1 MTQKFLAFSLA
12 KQNLIKMASSW
23 LAYKQSSN
31 TERFKTWLAWSQ
43 LSERDYQLQANAW
56 CEKRELADKYRGG
69 ILADE
74 MGLGK
79 TIVMMGRIF
88 THSVKRTLIVVP
100 LALLQ
105 QWDKCINDMIFSSPL
120 RWLSRSQYVIYH
132 GSQDPINFEA
142 LQTKRLVITTY
153 GTLSARCGVLQEFLW
168 NRVIYD
174 EAHHLRD
181 MYTKVHKSAAILRS
195 EINWFVTGTPIQNKV
210 QDFYALCALLG
221 YSTAYY
227 ADEEGTKEIIK
238 THVLRRTKKQVGLGL
253 LPVKKHCAKIY
264 FKSALEKALAYQIH
278 SYISPSIPEE
288 GGGSDVVECLNMQSP
303 AMFVRARQM
312 CIYPPLLISVAKT
325 QSKSEP
331 LHKKWLNVTSSKMD
345 VVAATLIRRASNGR
359 RKLVFSHYR
368 AEIDELDKRLVRAGI
383 TVGKID
389 GRTSA
394 AERKAFL
401 DPNTNTRT
409 SPPQI
414 LIMQIQ
420 TCCEGL
426 NLQAFTEVYFTSPHW
441 NPAVEDQAIARAH
454 RIGQKYQV
462 DVFRFKMVFD
472 DIDLP
477 TLDEY
482 SSQVQRHKRKITK
495 KFFN

>member
-1 MTQKFLAFSLA
+1 
-12 KQNLIKMASSW
+12 MASTW
-23 LAYKQSSN
+23 LAYKQSNN
-31 TERFKTWLAWSQ
+31 TERFKTWLGWANLSQ
-43 LSERDYQLQANAW
+43 RDYQVKANAW
-56 CEKRELADKYRGG
+56 CERRELADKYRGG

-79 TIVMMGRIF
+79 TIVMLGRIF

-105 QWDKCINDMIFSSPL
+105 QWDKAINNMIFKSTY
-120 RWLSRSQYVIYH
+120 RWLSRSQYAIYH
-132 GSQDPINFEA
+132 GSQGPISFEE
-142 LQTKRLVITTY
+142 LQKKRIVITTY
-153 GTLSARCGVLQEFLW
+153 GTLSARCGILQEILW

-181 MYTKVHKSAAILRS
+181 MHTKVHKSASKLRS

-210 QDFYALCALLG
+210 HDFYALCALLG
-221 YSTAYY
+221 YPTAYY
-227 ADEEGTKEIIK
+227 TDEESCKEIIK
-238 THVLRRTKKQVGLGL
+238 VHLLRRTKKQVGLGL
-253 LPVKKHCAKIY
+253 PPVKKHFLKIY
-264 FKSALEKALAYQIH
+264 FKSSLEKTLASHIH
-278 SYISPSIPEE
+278 SYISPFIPEGDE
-288 GGGSDVVECLNMQSP
+288 GEEVVERLNMERP

-312 CIYPPLLISVAKT
+312 CIHPPMLISVVQEHQPHSTEA
-325 QSKSEP
+325 
-331 LHKKWLNVTSSKMD
+331 LHKKWLNITSSKLD
-345 VVAATLIRRASNGR
+345 AVGATLIRRAANGR

-368 AEIDELDKRLVRAGI
+368 AEIDELEKRLLKAGI
-383 TVGKID
+383 SVGKID

-394 AERKAFL
+394 EERQAFL
-401 DPNTNTRT
+401 DPFTSTRT
-409 SPPQI
+409 SAPLI

-472 DIDLP
+472 DDDME

-482 SSQVQRHKRKITK
+482 SSQVQRQKRKLTK
-495 KFFN
+495 KFFH

>member
-1 MTQKFLAFSLA
+1 
-12 KQNLIKMASSW
+12 MASTW
-23 LAYKQSSN
+23 LVYKQSNN
-31 TERFKTWLAWSQ
+31 TERFKTWLKWSN
-43 LSERDYQLQANAW
+43 LSQRDYQVKANAW

-105 QWDKCINDMIFSSPL
+105 QWDKAINNMIFKSPY
-120 RWLSRSQYVIYH
+120 RWLSRSQYAIYH

-142 LQTKRLVITTY
+142 LQQKRIVITTY
-153 GTLSARCGVLQEFLW
+153 GTLSARCGILQEIVW

-174 EAHHLRD
+174 EGHHLRD
-181 MYTKVHKSAAILRS
+181 MSTKVHQSAAKLRS

-210 QDFYALCALLG
+210 NDFYSLCALLG
-221 YSTAYY
+221 FQTADYTN
-227 ADEEGTKEIIK
+227 DESCKGIIK
-238 THVLRRTKKQVGLGL
+238 THLLRRTKKQVGLGL
-253 LPVKKHCAKIY
+253 PPIKKYLAKIY
-264 FKSALEKALAYQIH
+264 FKSDLEKSLAHHIH
-278 SYISPSIPEE
+278 SYIQPSIPEDDE
-288 GGGSDVVECLNMQSP
+288 GEEVVERLNMESP
-303 AMFVRARQM
+303 AVFVRARQM
-312 CIYPPLLISVAKT
+312 CIYPPILVSVVQQHTDAK
-325 QSKSEP
+325 P
-331 LHKKWLNVTSSKMD
+331 LHKKWLNITTSKLD
-345 VVAATLIRRASNGR
+345 AVAATLIKRSTNGR
-359 RKLVFSHYR
+359 RKLVFSHYH
-368 AEIDELDKRLVRAGI
+368 AEIDELEKRLRKAGI
-383 TVGKID
+383 SVGKID

-394 AERKAFL
+394 TDRQTFL

-409 SPPQI
+409 SNPHI

-426 NLQAFTEVYFTSPHW
+426 NLQAFTEVCFTSPHW

-462 DVFRFKMVFD
+462 DVFRFKMVFED
-472 DIDLP
+472 DNSQ